1 MNQALL
7 ANHNTLLDLLEI
19 SQLMATCLRNEKF
32 DEALD
37 LGAFVSKLATIHPKY
52 HVELSVDDGN
62 DNATFVVFD
71 REMLKLTKQDAAP
84 SVRITSCLA
93 SGFFSIKR

>member
-37 LGAFVSKLATIHPKY
+37 LGAFACKARVVEY